1 VWPAERRSA
10 RLTLAFLKASV
21 DPPARA
27 LEFRRVEAGGF
38 LLFVHP
44 ALTTLPDE
52 LLIVLRGRR
61 HPRLEAYGDGLAYL
75 VPLSGAGGTRGTAVQ
90 RPIRRGPVLPP
101 GGRVHGPARA
111 PGPGAGA
118 GAGAGGQANR
128 QPPRDAPTADQ
139 PRVPI
144 PNENRL
150 VVTAWQAGVMTTEG
164 PRVRVALRRIGAR
177 QELRLAAA
185 LSRADRPMAAGWWS
199 LLAIRGVLPACFSI
213 ATGVLVGAIQHQ
225 ASLAVPLVVVGVLF
239 IALQVLGPLHTAL
252 SANLGDRTSAWL
264 YDELTGACVSVPG
277 IGHLE
282 DPELAADLQVARD
295 FDRGMTGPPLS
306 ASMDFIAGG
315 LVDMVAGLAQA
326 CVLFGFAWW
335 APPLLAGA
343 WLGTHWLLRESGV
356 WKDRNT
362 EEVRQAQRDADYA
375 YRLAVDPPAAK
386 ELRIFGLPDWV
397 LERFLVSRRRLHRLQ
412 YEATRM
418 RERSVLASLAL
429 VLAANLLVL
438 WALASAA
445 LDHRLALGALIAY
458 ASAAIGTSMIAFGG
472 LNWALDSAAAPVAAV
487 ARLKAAMARAGPIRP
502 GTRPAGGRPAH
513 HIIFRN
519 VTFAYPAAP
528 AHPVLDGLDLEI
540 PAGTSLAI
548 VGQNGA
554 GKTTLAKLLCR
565 LYDPQAGAI
574 EVDGVDLKDLDTE
587 SWRRRITAVFQDFVR
602 FELTLRENVAPRE
615 TSAEDGAVSGVPA
628 LDDTV
633 TAALAEAG
641 AHGLA
646 GLDTVLAKGYSGGT
660 DLSGGQWQR
669 VALARA
675 LSAVRLGA
683 GLVLLDEPTAQLDVR
698 GEAEIFERVLAAT
711 RSCTTILISHRFS
724 TVRHVDRIAVVE
736 HGTVVEFGSHE
747 ELMELRGRYWT
758 MFSLQAKRFA
768 EGTPEEGEE
777 EVTFDV
783 LT

>member
-1 VWPAERRSA
+1 MTGEGHSA
-10 RLTLAFLKASV
+10 RS
-21 DPPARA
+21 
-27 LEFRRVEAGGF
+27 
-38 LLFVHP
+38 
-44 ALTTLPDE
+44 
-52 LLIVLRGRR
+52 VLR
-61 HPRLEAYGDGLAYL
+61 RL
-75 VPLSGAGGTRGTAVQ
+75 R
-90 RPIRRGPVLPP
+90 
-101 GGRVHGPARA
+101 
-111 PGPGAGA
+111 
-118 GAGAGGQANR
+118 
-128 QPPRDAPTADQ
+128 
-139 PRVPI
+139 
-144 PNENRL
+144 
-150 VVTAWQAGVMTTEG
+150 
-164 PRVRVALRRIGAR
+164 AR
-177 QELRLAAA
+177 QELQLAAA
-185 LSRADRPMAAGWWS
+185 LSRADRPMAAGWWAV
-199 LLAIRGVLPACFSI
+199 LGVRGLLPAGFSI
-213 ATGVLVGAIQHQ
+213 ATGVLVGAIQHK
-225 ASLAVPLVVVGVLF
+225 ASLAVPLILVGVLF
-239 IALQVLGPLHTAL
+239 IGLQVLGPLHTAL

-264 YDELTGACVSVPG
+264 FDELTGACVAVPG

-306 ASMDFIAGG
+306 VSMDFIAGG

-335 APPLLAGA
+335 APPVLAGG

-397 LERFLVSRRRLHRLQ
+397 LERFLHSRRRLHRLQ

-429 VLAANLLVL
+429 VLAANVLVF
-438 WALASAA
+438 WALTAAA
-445 LDHRLALGALIAY
+445 LDHQLAIGALIAY
-458 ASAAIGTSMIAFGG
+458 ASAAVGTSMIAFGG

-487 ARLKAAMARAGPIRP
+487 ARLKAAMGRGQAGTITP
-502 GTRPAGGRPAH
+502 GTRPADGMPAH
-513 HIIFRN
+513 HIRFRD

-528 AHPVLDGLDLEI
+528 GRPVLGGLDLEI
-540 PAGTSLAI
+540 PAGSSLAI

-565 LYDPQAGAI
+565 LYDPQSGAI
-574 EVDGVDLKDLDTE
+574 EVDGVDLQDLDTE
-587 SWRRRITAVFQDFVR
+587 SWRGRVTAVFQDFVR
-602 FELTLRENVAPRE
+602 FELTLRENVVPRE
-615 TSAEDGAVSGVPA
+615 TEDGDPDGAAG
-628 LDDTV
+628 LDGTV
-633 TAALAEAG
+633 EAALAEAG
-641 AHGLA
+641 AGSLA
-646 GLDTVLAKGYSGGT
+646 SLDTVLAKGYSGGT

-675 LSAVRLGA
+675 LAAVRLGA

-736 HGTVVEFGSHE
+736 HGAVVELGSHD
-747 ELMELRGRYWT
+747 ELMALRGRYWT
-758 MFSLQAKRFA
+758 MFTLQAQRFA